1 MKMGTA
7 LGAAA
12 LAGLMALSM
21 TACGTASTNTTPN
34 ARHSYQDG
42 EIYDGTRTYDAGT
55 LPNASRNARQD
66 MKDALQ
72 DNRRTAK
79 NIGDDVKH
87 AGQDAAGTIK
97 RAYEQAL
104 ENGRVENHTSARRN
118 TGSGA
123 GATYGNGASGS
134 TQNTT
139 NAGVSLS
146 GIQ

>member
-1 MKMGTA
+1 MKIGTA

-134 TQNTT
+134 LQNTT

-146 GIQ
+146 GIE

>member
-1 MKMGTA
+1 MKIGTA

-123 GATYGNGASGS
+123 GATYGNGASDS

>member
-1 MKMGTA
+1 MKIGTA

-34 ARHSYQDG
+34 ARQSYQDG

>member
-1 MKMGTA
+1 MKIGTA

>member
-1 MKMGTA
+1 MKIGTA

-21 TACGTASTNTTPN
+21 TACGAASTNTTPN

-104 ENGRVENHTSARRN
+104 ENGRAENHTSARRN

>member
-1 MKMGTA
+1 MKIGTA

-72 DNRRTAK
+72 DSRRTAK